1 MNQNST
7 TYAIR
12 SQPLRC
18 LSIFP
23 ALLWLSEMV
32 SRALDA
38 FYPLFSWFRKTVQ
51 FHEAFHTKAKWKKK
65 KIKPKEHRFDGS
77 IRTRH
82 PRTKSKSYRPQIG
95 NWKICVVVDRQ
106 NRKIKIETNWMFS
119 VSSCELLLR
128 LWATFKLFSLFA
140 FCFFFF
146 LFFFISASCI
156 TNVYVPWMDVRV
168 PPNVLCHCH
177 TIGLWG
183 FEWVSVFVVRNVCI

>member
-1 MNQNST
+1 MPFDISSVALVKWNGITCTWCFLSPVFLVSQNGTIS
-7 TYAIR
+7 R
-12 SQPLRC
+12 G
-18 LSIFP
+18 
-23 ALLWLSEMV
+23 V
-32 SRALDA
+32 S
-38 FYPLFSWFRKTVQ
+38 
-51 FHEAFHTKAKWKKK
+51 HESKMKKK
-65 KIKPKEHRFDGS
+65 KSNPKEHRFDGS